1 MPSPVL
7 RSIFCQISC
16 LLIPAALVGSTA
28 TAQAVTPQSGTR
40 LFNGWSVTP
49 AGTIIALDHLDVLVQ
64 DPDFV
69 KPAGGMT
76 SDLPLKMVVAPDGKA
91 LLAACA
97 GFNNTGLAVIE
108 MAGKKVVQFI
118 PEPRLW
124 NGLAF
129 SGDGTRVFLS
139 GGNSGKILV
148 FAYKN
153 GRLTPGEAVKPA
165 PDERGAFLAG
175 IAVHPRTGRLYVA
188 NEANHEV
195 WVVDPKSLAR
205 EAAIPTGLH
214 PHSCVFGAD
223 GIHLYVSNWGS
234 RSVSIIDTAA
244 GKRLRDQ
251 AVGIRPNDMA
261 LSPDGRLFVAC
272 SAITPST
279 SCTRRPWRKWS
290 RGPVPGGVRR
300 KERGKSWRPRS
311 IRLRRKAAHPTP
323 WPWHPTAR
331 RCTWPTPITTT

>member
-108 MAGKKVVQFI
+108 MAGKKVVSSFPNHDCGTAWPSAVMARGFSSPAATPARFSSLLI
-118 PEPRLW
+118 RMA
-124 NGLAF
+124 GLRQARQ
-129 SGDGTRVFLS
+129 SSRPPTNAGHSWRAS
-139 GGNSGKILV
+139 PYI
-148 FAYKN
+148 
-153 GRLTPGEAVKPA
+153 PA
-165 PDERGAFLAG
+165 P
-175 IAVHPRTGRLYVA
+175 
-188 NEANHEV
+188 
-195 WVVDPKSLAR
+195 
-205 EAAIPTGLH
+205 AA
-214 PHSCVFGAD
+214 
-223 GIHLYVSNWGS
+223 
-234 RSVSIIDTAA
+234 
-244 GKRLRDQ
+244 
-251 AVGIRPNDMA
+251 
-261 LSPDGRLFVAC
+261 
-272 SAITPST
+272 
-279 SCTRRPWRKWS
+279 
-290 RGPVPGGVRR
+290 
-300 KERGKSWRPRS
+300 
-311 IRLRRKAAHPTP
+311 
-323 WPWHPTAR
+323 
-331 RCTWPTPITTT
+331 CTWPTRPITKFGWSIPRVWPARRRSPPGCTRIPASSAPMESISMSLTGAAAA